1 MKRKRGCVRFHK
13 LRTNLMYLVAPP
25 CWRARLEGV
34 KIAELIAELIEG
46 HIDAEARGDISM
58 MDQFETALSKNG
70 IRVKKVEDDD

>member
-25 CWRARLEGV
+25 CWRAGLERV
-34 KIAELIAELIEG
+34 KIAELIEG

-58 MDQFETALSKNG
+58 MDQFETALSKKG